1 MIDLDTKGNTQMY
14 EMYNRLLFSKFC
26 KIDPGVGQK
35 CMHKLSA
42 LKYYVIQI
50 CCSQG
55 IEFFTQCGF

>member
-35 CMHKLSA
+35 CMLKLN
-42 LKYYVIQI
+42 IM
-50 CCSQG
+50 
-55 IEFFTQCGF
+55 